1 MLWFL
6 KLIYTLMLD
15 LKNPQISYLL
25 ASSENIRSLTS
36 YLYSREYYLLD
47 IQGYYEGKFEDSL
60 MAFTNNSPD
69 DLRRDAIHIMDH
81 FDQDCVIVKY
91 KDENTARKIFRDGQE
106 RPMGILLYNT
116 DSNNKS
122 YIHDG
127 LSFSFVEQQLY
138 YFPKK
143 KEDFKSGMIVEYFS
157 NNKWIE
163 KKVFNPE
170 VEFDKMYSLLMKYNK
185 IRIPV

>member
-1 MLWFL
+1 
-6 KLIYTLMLD
+6 MLD
-15 LKNPQISYLL
+15 LKNPKLSYILV
-25 ASSENIRSLTS
+25 SSGDIRTLTS

-47 IQGYYEGKFEDSL
+47 IKGYYEGKFEDSL
-60 MAFTNNSPD
+60 LAFTELPPNE
-69 DLRRDAIHIMDH
+69 LKRDCLHIME
-81 FDQDCVIVKY
+81 FFNQDCVIVKY
-91 KDENTARKIFRDGQE
+91 KDDNSAKKLFNDGQE
-106 RPMGILLYNT
+106 KPLGILLYNT

-138 YFPKK
+138 YFPNK
-143 KEDFKSGMIVEYFS
+143 KEDFKSGMIVECFS

-163 KKVFNPE
+163 KKVQDPDN
-170 VEFDKMYSLLMKYNK
+170 EFSKIYNLLIKYNK

>member
-1 MLWFL
+1 
-6 KLIYTLMLD
+6 MLD
-15 LKNPQISYLL
+15 LKNPQISYILVS
-25 ASSENIRSLTS
+25 AESIVALTS
-36 YLYSREYYLLD
+36 YLYSRDYHLLD
-47 IQGYYEGKFEDSL
+47 IKGYYDGKFEDSV
-60 MAFTNNSPD
+60 MAFTNLSPD
-69 DLRRDAIHIMDH
+69 EIRQDCLHIMDH
-81 FDQDCVIVKY
+81 FDQDCVILKY
-91 KDENTARKIFRDGQE
+91 KDQTSAVKIFRDGQE

-143 KEDFKSGMIVEYFS
+143 KEDFKSGMIIECFS
-157 NNKWIE
+157 NNNWQERIIYN
-163 KKVFNPE
+163 VDT
-170 VEFDKMYSLLMKYNK
+170 EFDKMYKLLMKYNK

>member
-1 MLWFL
+1 
-6 KLIYTLMLD
+6 MLD
-15 LKNPQISYLL
+15 LKNPQISYILVS
-25 ASSENIRSLTS
+25 AENIAALTS

-47 IQGYYEGKFEDSL
+47 IKGYYDGKFEDSV
-60 MAFTNNSPD
+60 MAFTNLSPD
-69 DLRRDAIHIMDH
+69 EIRQDCLHIMDY
-81 FDQDCVIVKY
+81 FDQECVIVKY
-91 KDENTARKIFRDGQE
+91 KDQTSAVKIFRDGQE
-106 RPMGILLYNT
+106 KPMGILLYNT

-143 KEDFKSGMIVEYFS
+143 KEDFKSGMIIECFS
-157 NNKWIE
+157 NNKWQERKIY
-163 KKVFNPE
+163 NLDT
-170 VEFDKMYSLLMKYNK
+170 EFDKMYKLLMKYNK